1 MALNSKFTPLSSKLV
16 PKIIDH
22 DQYRA
27 ELLIKCF
34 DLFTSRGYAAIT
46 MRQIAIGLGVS
57 TGTLYHYFESKEAI
71 FEQMVWFRA
80 EQGLREIGGKIN
92 PSDPIAI
99 KIQGVFEQIGIL
111 QDEFFREL
119 VLYIDYYQYQQR
131 SGILKSEI
139 LIEMFKAFQPD
150 IKELIGINN
159 PNAAQL
165 LFSSIDGLLLS
176 QIYDCKIDWI
186 AQGKMIGD
194 LMEKYS
200 EELS

>member
-1 MALNSKFTPLSSKLV
+1 M

-27 ELLIKCF
+27 ELLIECF
-34 DLFTSRGYAAIT
+34 DLFTSKGYAAIT

-99 KIQGVFEQIGIL
+99 KIQGIFEQIGIV
-111 QDEFFREL
+111 QNEFFREL
-119 VLYIDYYQYQQR
+119 VLYLDYYQYQQR
-131 SGILKSEI
+131 NRISKSEI
-139 LIEMFKAFQPD
+139 LIEVFRSFQPH

-159 PNAAQL
+159 PNATQL